1 MTEPE
6 KKLKVVIV
14 RPQKNATIEEIDSD
28 LETLQSI
35 VGGYIEQV
43 CPWENE
49 VALICNEEGKVNN
62 LPYNRGLYDEGGNI
76 LDIIAGTF
84 FVVGLGEENFRSLT
98 DEEAEKYY
106 QEFRKPEFWL
116 HN

>member
-1 MTEPE
+1 MIEPE

-14 RPQKNATIEEIDSD
+14 RPQKTATIEEIDSD

-35 VGGYIEQV
+35 VGGRIEQV
-43 CPWENE
+43 CPWEDD
-49 VALICNEEGKVNN
+49 VAIICNEEGKTKE

-84 FVVGLGEENFRSLT
+84 FVVGLGEEMFRSLT

-106 QEFRKPEFWL
+106 QEFRKPEFWM

>member
-1 MTEPE
+1 MKEPE

-14 RPQKNATIEEIDSD
+14 RPQKAATIEEIDSD

-35 VGGYIEQV
+35 VGGRIEQV
-43 CPWENE
+43 CPWEDE
-49 VALICNEEGKVNN
+49 VGIICNEDGKIKD

-106 QEFRKPEFWL
+106 QEFRKPEFWGK
-116 HN
+116 N